1 MVDLLMDIVQQLI
14 NGLMYGAFYALIG
27 IGFTIFF
34 GVMKKFNLAYG
45 PIIMLGMYS
54 SLLLVYGIK
63 THIGWLIFLA
73 SVMGSIVAGLIVER
87 VCFRYLRQ
95 GHELAPLM
103 TTVGM
108 LILVE
113 ESAVAVTAGYG
124 YEYPSLFGEES
135 LQVGPFLVRP
145 DYLAILAAGICFVTL
160 MYLLVHRTRFGRAM
174 RAVAENPAAAQLL
187 GVNLLRMNTL
197 TFILTSALGGATGF
211 FVVVS
216 IGALKPDIAGW
227 MTIRGLVVIVLG
239 GLGSFPGAICAGLL
253 LGVVEFQAVWFL
265 GIEFRDIF
273 AFLLLF
279 TFLVVR
285 PQGFMGKKLA

>member
-1 MVDLLMDIVQQLI
+1 MSELLMDIAQQLI

-54 SLLLVYGIK
+54 GLLFVYGIK
-63 THIGWLIFLA
+63 GNGGLIFLA
-73 SVMGSIVAGLIVER
+73 CVLGAVAAGLIVER

-103 TTVGM
+103 TTIGM

-113 ESAVAVTAGYG
+113 EATVAVTGGYG

-135 LQVGPFLVRP
+135 LEVGPFLVRP
-145 DYLAILAAGICFVTL
+145 DYLAILGAGICFVAL
-160 MYLLVHRTRFGRAM
+160 LYLLVHRTRFGRAM
-174 RAVAENPAAAQLL
+174 RAVAERPAAAQLL

-216 IGALKPDIAGW
+216 IGALKPDIASW
-227 MTIRGLVVIVLG
+227 MTVRGLVVIVLG
-239 GLGSFPGAICAGLL
+239 GLGSFPGAILAGLL
-253 LGVVEFQAVWFL
+253 LGVVEFQALWFL

-279 TFLVVR
+279 TFLVLR
-285 PQGFMGKKLA
+285 PQGFMGKKLV